1 MSRHN
6 ASSVGRHAI
15 DQSLDDLNSDDYR
28 DDDSTDSYEMKIQR
42 PRRSRHSWLVAMGL
56 VGEILVT
63 LAVVCALYIAWQ
75 LWWTGVESEHTQLAT
90 RQTSSWSDP
99 GSANGSVKI
108 ATAQKGDPPEQPTG
122 AKVGDLIAQLYVP
135 RFGSAWSRNIVQG
148 TTNEQLA
155 RHGVG
160 HYTNTQMPGQIGN
173 FAVAGHRAGYGEPLA
188 HVDTLKQ
195 GDAIIVRTKDYWY
208 VYRYT
213 TKKIVLPTDVSV
225 IAANPTDPTS
235 AAVKRMITLTTC
247 EPRYTEATH
256 RWISWGELEYWAK
269 VSDGIPKEL
278 ATSSGTSAVK
288 FEEQSQGSV
297 LARLSSL
304 RPVFAVLLIAYAI
317 IYLAALAVWRY
328 PALRAI
334 RSGAKPRPDFSLYG
348 SLYRH
353 QSGIAPIRWL
363 LMLVLG
369 IAASAAMF
377 EWLFPWMATNVPYL
391 QLMSNYVSVQ

>member
-6 ASSVGRHAI
+6 ASYIGRHAI
-15 DQSLDDLNSDDYR
+15 SQSLEDLDSSSYFDDNSSEAEDAQEPMPR
-28 DDDSTDSYEMKIQR
+28 R
-42 PRRSRHSWLVAMGL
+42 PRHALLVAMGL

-90 RQTSSWSDP
+90 RQSSSWTDP
-99 GSANGSVKI
+99 GNANGRISI
-108 ATAQKGDPPEQPTG
+108 AQAQKGNPPEEPASAQ
-122 AKVGDLIAQLYVP
+122 VGDLIAQLYIP
-135 RFGSAWSRNIVQG
+135 RFGSAWSRNVVQG

-160 HYTNTQMPGQIGN
+160 HYTNTQMPGQVGN

-188 HVDTLKQ
+188 HVDTLTE

-208 VYRYT
+208 VYHYT
-213 TKKIVLPTDVSV
+213 TKKIVLPTDIGV
-225 IAANPTDPTS
+225 IAPNPVDPS
-235 AAVKRMITLTTC
+235 AAAVKRMITLTTC

-256 RWISWGELEYWAK
+256 RWISWGELDYWAK

-278 ATSSGTSAVK
+278 ANSSGTSAVTFK
-288 FEEQSQGSV
+288 EQNQGSV
-297 LARLSSL
+297 LARLNSL
-304 RPVFAVLLIAYAI
+304 RPVVIVLLLAYAV
-317 IYLAALAVWRY
+317 IYCAALAVWRY

-334 RSGAKPRPDFSLYG
+334 HHGSRPRPDFSFYG

-363 LMLVLG
+363 LLLILAV
-369 IAASAAMF
+369 AAATAMF
-377 EWLFPWMATNVPYL
+377 EWLFPWMASNVPYL

>member
-6 ASSVGRHAI
+6 ASSNGRHAI
-15 DQSLDDLNSDDYR
+15 TQSLEDLNSDSYR
-28 DDDSTDSYEMKIQR
+28 DEDAVDGGDDGGQR
-42 PRRSRHSWLVAMGL
+42 ESRSRSLFLTALGL
-56 VGEILVT
+56 FGEILVT
-63 LAVVCALYIAWQ
+63 LAAVCALYIAWQ
-75 LWWTGVESEHTQLAT
+75 LWWTGIESEHTQLAT

-99 GSANGSVKI
+99 ASANGNITI
-108 ATAQKGDPPEQPTG
+108 AKAQQGDPPVQPTN
-122 AKVGDLIAQLYVP
+122 AQVGDLIAQLYVP

-160 HYTNTQMPGQIGN
+160 HYTDTQMPGAVGN

-188 HVDTLKQ
+188 HVDTLKE
-195 GDAIIVRTKDYWY
+195 GDPIIVRTKDYWY
-208 VYRYT
+208 VYHYT
-213 TKKIVLPTDVSV
+213 SKKIVLPTDVSV
-225 IAANPTDPTS
+225 IASNPTNPS
-235 AAVKRMITLTTC
+235 SPAVKRMITLTTC

-256 RWISWGELEYWAK
+256 RWISWGELDYWAK
-269 VSDGIPKEL
+269 VSDGVPEEL
-278 ATSSGTSAVK
+278 ATSTGTSAVQ
-288 FEEQSQGSV
+288 FEERHQGSV

-304 RPVFAVLLIAYAI
+304 KPVVMWLLLGYAI
-317 IYLAALAVWRY
+317 IYLAALMVWRY

-334 RSGAKPRPDFSLYG
+334 RNGRRIRPDFSLYG
-348 SLYRH
+348 ALYRH

-363 LMLVLG
+363 LMLIL
-369 IAASAAMF
+369 AAAAVAALF